1 MCLVFSLEESAKGLS
16 GQTAPFFT
24 DKQENLG
31 YNLGKIF
38 LTKRRDGGIILK
50 KKRLT
55 ALLLSVI
62 LSVIPA
68 ISCLAEGTEPVSEAN
83 DLTNQVVIYHTNDMH
98 GALEEGS
105 GKFSIAQTAAL
116 KENTE
121 HAFLVDAGDATQG
134 VPLAS
139 ITKGKDVI
147 RLMNMAGYDAMC
159 LGNHEFDY
167 EQFFDFIS
175 SEGIYDSLYEKLAKP
190 FLYAFSDY
198 HQLVFNMK
206 TIYTQVIE

>member
-1 MCLVFSLEESAKGLS
+1 M
-16 GQTAPFFT
+16 
-24 DKQENLG
+24 
-31 YNLGKIF
+31 
-38 LTKRRDGGIILK
+38 
-50 KKRLT
+50 
-55 ALLLSVI
+55 
-62 LSVIPA
+62 
-68 ISCLAEGTEPVSEAN
+68 AEGTESVSEAN
-83 DLTNQVVIYHTNDMH
+83 DLTDRVVIYHTNDMH

-139 ITKGKDVI
+139 VTKGKDVI

-167 EQFFDFIS
+167 DLQRLQENGAHTILETGGRKIGVFGLITKDTSTKANPEVVRQQDFVLHMIRQNRK
-175 SEGIYDSLYEKLAKP
+175 ERRLYDCGYR
-190 FLYAFSDY
+190 
-198 HQLVFNMK
+198 
-206 TIYTQVIE
+206 